1 LRLSRRSFFLILGV
15 FAVLLLS
22 SPLWLR
28 WLGSALVQTDP
39 LRRADAVLVLGGDYT
54 CGRIRK
60 AGQLVREGYAPRALV
75 SGGQPQYELQEPD
88 MAIQCAVKHGYP
100 AGLFE
105 PLYANAFSTRDEAE
119 KIKPV
124 LEREG
129 VKTVLVVTSD
139 FHTRRAGLLLREVF
153 SPGIEVTMVGLP
165 DPYWSPGAWWKNRE
179 GQKTEFYEWSKTIAA
194 AIGW

>member
-1 LRLSRRSFFLILGV
+1 MRLSRRSLFLFLGV
-15 FAVLLLS
+15 LAVVLLS

-54 CGRIRK
+54 CGRILK
-60 AGQLVREGYAPRALV
+60 AGQLVREGYAPRVIV

-100 AGLFE
+100 AQVFE

-129 VKTVLVVTSD
+129 VRSVLVVTSD
-139 FHTRRAGLLLREVF
+139 FHTRRAGRLLRQVF
-153 SPGIEVTMVGLP
+153 SPGIEVTMVGVP
-165 DPYWSPGAWWKNRE
+165 DPYWRAGDWWKNRE